1 MIPKIIIILINII
14 TIIFNRSK
22 RTKFNNTMNN
32 QNKPR
37 MRFERRSKKDNQRGV
52 RALRRRL
59 ANDEAQAQTAADTT
73 EAKAV
78 AVRRGI
84 KTPGRQVDRPSN
96 QILRKEKS
104 IRYEQHRLKALA
116 KAKAKAKAKR

>member
-1 MIPKIIIILINII
+1 MK
-14 TIIFNRSK
+14 
-22 RTKFNNTMNN
+22 N
-32 QNKPR
+32 QNNPK
-37 MRFERRSKKDNQRGV
+37 MRCPKKHKQRGD

-59 ANDEAQAQTAADTT
+59 ANDEAQIQTAADMR
-73 EAKAV
+73 EAEAV

-96 QILRKEKS
+96 QDLREGQS
-104 IRYEQHRLKALA
+104 RRYEQHRLKALA